1 MNDREILEEKVKH
14 RFRDRKLLDTALTHS
29 SRACETGSGIMSNE
43 RLEFLGDAFLDAII
57 GEELYRIFP
66 QKEEGFLSRI
76 RATLVCEKSLACVAK
91 EIGLGEYVM
100 LGVGEEKSGGRK
112 RESILAD
119 TMEAIIGAV
128 YLDAGYEAA
137 KAMVLKLFADA
148 IEDAKRG
155 KYAITDFKT
164 ELQEVLQAQG
174 IRDIR
179 YTTVGESGPDHC
191 KTFTANL
198 VVNGEAVTEGSGKS
212 KKEAEQNAAE
222 EALTGIYNVL

>member
-1 MNDREILEEKVKH
+1 
-14 RFRDRKLLDTALTHS
+14 
-29 SRACETGSGIMSNE
+29 
-43 RLEFLGDAFLDAII
+43 
-57 GEELYRIFP
+57 
-66 QKEEGFLSRI
+66 
-76 RATLVCEKSLACVAK
+76 
-91 EIGLGEYVM
+91 M

-128 YLDAGYEAA
+128 YLDEGYEAA
-137 KAMVLKLFADA
+137 KTTVLKLFSDA

-155 KYAITDFKT
+155 KYVINDFKT
-164 ELQEVLQAQG
+164 ALQEVLQAQG

-179 YTTVGESGPDHC
+179 YTTVDESGPDHC

-198 VVNGEAVTEGSGKS
+198 VVNGEAVAEGSGKS
-212 KKEAEQNAAE
+212 KKEAEQNVAE